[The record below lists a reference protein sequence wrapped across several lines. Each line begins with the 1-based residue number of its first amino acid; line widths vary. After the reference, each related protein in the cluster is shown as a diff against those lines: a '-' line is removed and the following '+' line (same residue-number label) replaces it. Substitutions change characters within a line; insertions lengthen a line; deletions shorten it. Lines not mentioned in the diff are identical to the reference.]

1 MVAKLEDL
9 LQSLYFYFSNSSK
22 RHLEFA
28 KLIEMVE
35 TWLKILWNVKIWW
48 INMLEPLKRVMVE
61 YKTLIVKMSQDNVLV
76 A

>member
-1 MVAKLEDL
+1 MAHWTNLVVQVVSNLSMVAKLEDL

-35 TWLKILWNVKIWW
+35 TWLKIL
-48 INMLEPLKRVMVE
+48 
-61 YKTLIVKMSQDNVLV
+61 
-76 A
+76 

>member
-1 MVAKLEDL
+1 
-9 LQSLYFYFSNSSK
+9 
-22 RHLEFA
+22 
-28 KLIEMVE
+28 
-35 TWLKILWNVKIWW
+35 VKIWW